1 MPTKFLFFLSISTFI
16 SLKSINAQ
24 VADVGPV
31 PAVFTCE
38 GILIVEKVH
47 KSIIPGYEKQ
57 VKKDFEN
64 YKGKYIVATKKEF
77 ETDSQFADKKNY
89 RFILHLKWYQDRGDP
104 DLKVRFSFF
113 LEDRET
119 GNIYKGIGEKRN
131 GPDTIEHTVMMLNA
145 NCK

>member
-1 MPTKFLFFLSISTFI
+1 MRASLFLPLLLCTFSTFT
-16 SLKSINAQ
+16 SLKAQ
-24 VADVGPV
+24 DADVGPI

-57 VKKDFEN
+57 VKKEFEN
-64 YKGKYIVATKKEF
+64 YKGKYVVATKKEF
-77 ETDSQFADKKNY
+77 ETGSQYVDKKNY

-119 GNIYKGIGEKRN
+119 NNIYKGVGEKRN
-131 GPDTIEHTVMMLNA
+131 GPETIEHTVQMLNA